1 MKRPSVLRG
10 FLIKFDDRLLAHRIV
25 GHYQSWA
32 TRLAG
37 DAGEL
42 NKEAEFRM
50 WAHERPPHGIGSPK
64 GIAALKWVLRRN
76 PRRTPEAANEKN

>member
-37 DAGEL
+37 DAGESD
-42 NKEAEFRM
+42 KEAAFRM
-50 WAHERPPHGIGSPK
+50 WAQ
-64 GIAALKWVLRRN
+64 
-76 PRRTPEAANEKN
+76 